1 MLIKETNKGQNKEKS
16 KTTNSEEVNK
26 EQNKEKSRTTNSEEI
41 NKNQNKEQNKK
52 EVKEIS
58 KDKSTTLPDNI
69 TLISSPQLQNNKNEE
84 EENNIFNNIKDI
96 INISRSN
103 IARTVNSEMV
113 NCYWNIGK
121 YIYEIQGNKSR
132 ADYGTY
138 LIKYL
143 SERLTKEFGRGFSV
157 QNLKNIRQFY
167 ETFSIGSTVWS
178 QSGGSD
184 VKLNICPKLLL
195 KLSWSHIK
203 IIMRVDNETRRT
215 FYIKESIKSNW
226 SVRQLER
233 QINTFYY
240 ERLLSSQDKE
250 IVKNEINT
258 TEPDIET
265 KTNPLSILKDP
276 YVLDFLNLKQD
287 RHTLE
292 KDIESKIMDKLQ
304 NFILEMGKSFA
315 FVGRQYRISIDD
327 DNYYVDLVFY
337 NMILR
342 CYVLIDLKAN
352 KLNHADIGQM
362 DFYTRYFNKEVKQ
375 DTDNPTIGLILCTD
389 KNKAMVKYTLLE
401 DKNNNIFASK
411 YTLYLPTE
419 EELTK
424 YIIEQRELLE
434 MEEGVKKGES

>member
-1 MLIKETNKGQNKEKS
+1 M
-16 KTTNSEEVNK
+16 
-26 EQNKEKSRTTNSEEI
+26 
-41 NKNQNKEQNKK
+41 
-52 EVKEIS
+52 
-58 KDKSTTLPDNI
+58 
-69 TLISSPQLQNNKNEE
+69 
-84 EENNIFNNIKDI
+84 
-96 INISRSN
+96 
-103 IARTVNSEMV
+103 
-113 NCYWNIGK
+113 
-121 YIYEIQGNKSR
+121 
-132 ADYGTY
+132 
-138 LIKYL
+138 
-143 SERLTKEFGRGFSV
+143 
-157 QNLKNIRQFY
+157 RQFY
-167 ETFSIGSTVWS
+167 EYFHNSEFAPQRGAHLKGIDDIKNSVLG
-178 QSGGSD
+178 
-184 VKLNICPKLLL
+184 
-195 KLSWSHIK
+195 KLSWTHIK
-203 IIMRVDNETRRT
+203 VIIRVDNNVRRT
-215 FYIKESIKSNW
+215 FYIKENIKSNW

-315 FVGRQYRISIDD
+315 FVGRQYRISVDD

-337 NMILR
+337 NVILR

-401 DKNNNIFASK
+401 DKSNNIFASK

-434 MEEGVKKGES
+434 MEEGVKGVKVDSGKLKVKSEYELIVYGWKLIINN

>member
-1 MLIKETNKGQNKEKS
+1 MKY
-16 KTTNSEEVNK
+16 
-26 EQNKEKSRTTNSEEI
+26 
-41 NKNQNKEQNKK
+41 
-52 EVKEIS
+52 KEI
-58 KDKSTTLPDNI
+58 
-69 TLISSPQLQNNKNEE
+69 
-84 EENNIFNNIKDI
+84 
-96 INISRSN
+96 
-103 IARTVNSEMV
+103 
-113 NCYWNIGK
+113 
-121 YIYEIQGNKSR
+121 KSR

-143 SERLTKEFGRGFSV
+143 SERLTKEFGRGF
-157 QNLKNIRQFY
+157 NTRILLLMKKFY
-167 ETFSIGSTVWS
+167 EQFPLTEQIVHTVCAQSSVFSFYPIL
-178 QSGGSD
+178 SG
-184 VKLNICPKLLL
+184 LT
-195 KLSWSHIK
+195 WSHIK
-203 IIMRVDNETRRT
+203 MLLSIDNETRRT
-215 FYIKESIKSNW
+215 FYIKENIKSNW

-265 KTNPLSILKDP
+265 KTNPLNILKDP
-276 YVLDFLNLKQD
+276 YVLEFLNMKEDKQY
-287 RHTLE
+287 LE
-292 KDIESKIMDKLQ
+292 KKLESKIMDKLQ

-362 DFYTRYFNKEVKQ
+362 DFYTRYFDKEIKQ
-375 DTDNPTIGLILCTD
+375 ETDNPTISLILCTD

-401 DKNNNIFASK
+401 DKSNNIFASK

-434 MEEGVKKGES
+434 REEEVKG